1 MNPNINSDDKW
12 SKVYFL
18 GGKPYLGDKSVTQKS
33 KEVSSNRINCA
44 RQKSYDKGYTKEHG
58 KKTVLKKVSV
68 FIDGEN
74 ISARYVE
81 EIIEKTSKK
90 FEIQKMKCYIR
101 KNDESTVHWSEEEKE
116 RDLKVVPIPGQPKKD
131 KIDNIIKHDIRQIID
146 SNKANAICIVTS
158 DGGYVDIVNEIK
170 SSGKEAVIV
179 GEEKTPERLRKA
191 ATRFIKLSRR

>member
-1 MNPNINSDDKW
+1 MNLNNNSDDKW

-18 GGKPYLGDKSVTQKS
+18 GGKPYLGDKSMTQKS
-33 KEVSSNRINCA
+33 KDVSSNRINCA
-44 RQKSYDKGYTKEHG
+44 RQKSYDKGYTKQHG

-74 ISARYVE
+74 IGAQYVE
-81 EIIEKTSKK
+81 EIIEKISKE
-90 FEIQKMKCYIR
+90 FEIRKRKCYIR
-101 KNDESTVHWSEEEKE
+101 RNEGATVHWLEIKKKYGINV
-116 RDLKVVPIPGQPKKD
+116 LQIPGQPKKD
-131 KIDNIIKHDIRQIID
+131 KIDDKIKEHVRQILS
-146 SNKANAICIVTS
+146 SNKSDVICIVAS

-179 GEEKTPERLRKA
+179 GEEKTPERLRMA